1 MINHKQFS
9 KQFIFKTTHH
19 ILEVLKTSS
28 QFQVSIHL
36 YNDITNQKTEFDL
49 IITIFCRHFLRDGP
63 KSEQFVHKYL

>member
-1 MINHKQFS
+1 MVNNKQFS
-9 KQFIFKTTHH
+9 YQFIFKTTHH

-49 IITIFCRHFLRDGP
+49 MTTIFCHHFLRNSP
-63 KSEQFVHKYL
+63 NSEQFVDKY